1 MRDSSS
7 AHRPG
12 CNQPPSVPYLV
23 HGPRWS
29 TRHRNPGVTRVSRG
43 TSFAHVAGAIQGK
56 QSRLENSDKDALVAE
71 AARPADRSWSPDGRA
86 TERRRSSTPGHRA
99 VLMSDKSRRIERQFV
114 PAATIRVQSSVGAS
128 RCGGTGWGRRP
139 FGGGSRRWMRN
150 ASRLLAFPQ
159 GPSRS
164 HVRYGFCRRR
174 ARMTLLIAASATVV
188 AVLGII
194 LFAVHT
200 TRPRSLRFSAS
211 VTRWLTLTLEIDSPQ
226 RPTPGGTPKHRRV
239 RGK

>member
-1 MRDSSS
+1 MVRVGPHAIGTQGSQGSLAVHRSPTWQVRSRANRAGWRTLIRMRSWP
-7 AHRPG
+7 RP
-12 CNQPPSVPYLV
+12 
-23 HGPRWS
+23 
-29 TRHRNPGVTRVSRG
+29 
-43 TSFAHVAGAIQGK
+43 
-56 QSRLENSDKDALVAE
+56 
-71 AARPADRSWSPDGRA
+71 ARSADRSWSPDGRA

-128 RCGGTGWGRRP
+128 RCGGTGRGRRP

-174 ARMTLLIAASATVV
+174 PRMTLLIAASATVV